1 MSASSTRRIL
11 LARRFTETLAY
22 AGLGS
27 AALGLAGLPAGWLSG
42 AIVGVS
48 AAALSGR
55 QVFVPPQ
62 VGRIVY
68 VILGISLGSSVTPE
82 TVATMV
88 TWPLSMLALAIAMT
102 AVTISVMAYLKYV
115 HGWPTLDALFA
126 SAPGALAQAMALAQD
141 TGANVRAIAMV
152 QTVRLFILAV
162 ALPLMFAAFGVAGLP
177 PPRGGS
183 APMMQSLAELGVLVL
198 ASSGAAL
205 LAFRFNMPG
214 GLIVGAMA
222 ASGVLHG
229 GGFVHAFLP
238 VPVAIASFVVM
249 GAMIGTRLGGA
260 DIRMLARLGLV
271 GLGALAVGTTGGCL
285 FSVVVAW
292 GLNLRLADVVM
303 AYAPGAIEAMTIIAF
318 ALHLDPV
325 FVGVHH
331 LARFTFM
338 SLVLPGAVGVIRAW
352 EKKGSSS

>member
-1 MSASSTRRIL
+1 M
-11 LARRFTETLAY
+11 
-22 AGLGS
+22 
-27 AALGLAGLPAGWLSG
+27 PAGWLSG
-42 AIVGVS
+42 AIIGSS
-48 AAALSGR
+48 AAALAGR
-55 QVFVPPQ
+55 HPYVPAR
-62 VGRIVY
+62 VGRAVY

-88 TWPLSMLALAIAMT
+88 TWPLSMLALAVAMA
-102 AVTISVMAYLKYV
+102 AVTGSVMTYLKFV
-115 HGWPTLDALFA
+115 HGWDTLSALFA
-126 SAPGALAQAMALAQD
+126 AAPGALAQAMALAQD

-152 QTVRLFILAV
+152 QTVRLFVLAV
-162 ALPLMFAAFGVAGLP
+162 ALPMIFAAFGVAGLP
-177 PPRGGS
+177 PPRGGN
-183 APMMQSLAELGVLVL
+183 APMLQSLLELGVLVL

-205 LAFRFNMPG
+205 LAFRLNMPG

-238 VPVAIASFVVM
+238 VPVAICSFVVM

-260 DIRMLARLGLV
+260 DIKSLARLCLTGI
-271 GLGALAVGTTGGCL
+271 GALMVGTTVGCL
-285 FSVVVAW
+285 FAVAVAW
-292 GLNLRLADVVM
+292 ALSLRLADVVM

-338 SLVLPGAVGVIRAW
+338 SMVLPAAVGLIRAY
-352 EKKGSSS
+352 EKRNGSGDA

>member
-1 MSASSTRRIL
+1 
-11 LARRFTETLAY
+11 
-22 AGLGS
+22 
-27 AALGLAGLPAGWLSG
+27 
-42 AIVGVS
+42 
-48 AAALSGR
+48 
-55 QVFVPPQ
+55 
-62 VGRIVY
+62 
-68 VILGISLGSSVTPE
+68 
-82 TVATMV
+82 
-88 TWPLSMLALAIAMT
+88 
-102 AVTISVMAYLKYV
+102 
-115 HGWPTLDALFA
+115 
-126 SAPGALAQAMALAQD
+126 MALAQD

-162 ALPLMFAAFGVAGLP
+162 ALPLIFAAFGVAGLP
-177 PPRGGS
+177 PPRGGN
-183 APMMQSLAELGVLVL
+183 APMMQSLAELGLLVL

-229 GGFVHAFLP
+229 GGWVHAFLP
-238 VPVAIASFVVM
+238 VPVAICSFVVM

-260 DIRMLARLGLV
+260 DIRQLARLGLV
-271 GLGALAVGTTGGCL
+271 GIGALLVGTTVGFL
-285 FSVVVAW
+285 FALGVAT
-292 GLNLRLADVVM
+292 LLSLRLADVVM

-338 SLVLPGAVGVIRAW
+338 SLVLPTAAGLIRAYEAKK
-352 EKKGSSS
+352 EKKGAEPPP